1 MRSTVFLLL
10 GVASGMPRAA
20 RAQTQLEFAPYLG
33 LYWPTSILASGGG
46 ETLKQQRSVTLGMR
60 VTKWWPGRL
69 GVEGTVGYAPSPLW
83 SSQYGFTFPAHVL
96 TVSGKAF
103 LRVTSPAAW
112 AALHVGG
119 GVGLV
124 GHGGDAYRPWYVG
137 PKTFVGGVA
146 NARAVMKLARW
157 VALQLDAEDFVYS
170 ARIGRCTRTKGGNDG
185 VCDLWNATLA
195 AGGPTGSTRQSDL
208 VLSLGFALVKV
219 H

>member
-20 RAQTQLEFAPYLG
+20 RAQTDREFAAYLG

-46 ETLKQQRSVTLGMR
+46 ETLKQQRNVTLGMR

-96 TVSGKAF
+96 TVSAKAF

-119 GVGLV
+119 GVGLL
-124 GHGGDAYRPWYVG
+124 GHRVQPERPGGGGAQTILCRGAEG
-137 PKTFVGGVA
+137 PG
-146 NARAVMKLARW
+146 
-157 VALQLDAEDFVYS
+157 
-170 ARIGRCTRTKGGNDG
+170 CTE
-185 VCDLWNATLA
+185 A
-195 AGGPTGSTRQSDL
+195 
-208 VLSLGFALVKV
+208 
-219 H
+219 

>member
-96 TVSGKAF
+96 TVSAKAF
-103 LRVTSPAAW
+103 LETFWGSWQEAA
-112 AALHVGG
+112 GG
-119 GVGLV
+119 
-124 GHGGDAYRPWYVG
+124 
-137 PKTFVGGVA
+137 
-146 NARAVMKLARW
+146 
-157 VALQLDAEDFVYS
+157 AE
-170 ARIGRCTRTKGGNDG
+170 
-185 VCDLWNATLA
+185 LA
-195 AGGPTGSTRQSDL
+195 AGL
-208 VLSLGFALVKV
+208 LGALLLAR
-219 H
+219 